1 MALIDL
7 QKINKQYDIKTILKD
22 VDFTLHE
29 GKRIAIIGQNGQGKS
44 TLMKVITGE
53 VEPDNGEI
61 SIDKSVKIEMLE
73 QQPKFST
80 GATVR
85 EAIEEQLIELKEAQ
99 RRYEELTL
107 LIVENFD
114 ESKENQIGQNQ
125 ELLDEQA
132 KIATYLDH
140 HNAWDINNKIE
151 RVLQEFSLKNYE
163 NKDVSLLS
171 GGEQRR
177 VGLAGLI
184 LKKPDVLLLD
194 EPTNHLDVYMVEFL
208 EEILLRENFT
218 LIFISHDRYFL
229 DNVATNIVEIENGIL
244 TKFRGGYKDYLSQKE
259 QMIINM
265 QKEHENLVRK
275 LREEAHWMQHG
286 VTARR
291 KRNELRKENY
301 FKLKE
306 QVKKNPAKIKKMS
319 LELDREKKSFNS
331 TNIVNKKKMLFE
343 LDNIYLTLGEK
354 ELIKNFTT
362 RILQKDTIAIVGP
375 NGSGKSTILKV
386 FLERLKIDMGS
397 FKKGDFNIGYFDQH
411 REMLDES
418 KTIMH
423 TFCPNG
429 GDRVELNDGRNMHV
443 FGYLKNF
450 LFPKEY
456 LDKKVGVLSGGE
468 KNRIALALLFTKKF
482 DVLIMDEPTNDLD
495 IPTINIL
502 EQYLQSF
509 QGALIFVSHDRYFV
523 DKIAKK
529 LFIFKGNGLLEES
542 YQKYSEYLEDE
553 KDIKYIQE
561 METMETLEQIKSKE
575 PVIQKIKKKVKLTYN
590 EQREHESLPKEIEE
604 LESQMQDLN
613 NCLSNPHCYEE
624 KGIVSVSQELDVVT
638 KQYDA
643 KVERFLELEEFIEEL
658 ENQKQ

>member
-7 QKINKQYDIKTILKD
+7 QKINKQYDIKVILKD
-22 VDFTLHE
+22 VDFTLQE
-29 GKRIAIIGQNGQGKS
+29 GQRIAVIGQNGQGKS
-44 TLMKVITGE
+44 TFMKVITGD
-53 VEPDNGEI
+53 VEQDSGDI
-61 SIDKSVKIEMLE
+61 AIDKSVKIEMLE
-73 QQPKFST
+73 QQPKFEIGT
-80 GATVR
+80 TVR
-85 EAIEEQLIELKEAQ
+85 EAIESQLVEIKAAQ
-99 RRYEELTL
+99 TRYEELTL
-107 LIVENFD
+107 LIADDYENM
-114 ESKENQIGQNQ
+114 

-132 KIATYLDH
+132 KVATYLDH
-140 HNAWDINNKIE
+140 HNAWDMDNKIE
-151 RVLQEFSLKNYE
+151 RVMQEFNLKHYE
-163 NKDVSLLS
+163 NKDITLLS

-229 DNVATNIVEIENGIL
+229 DNIATNIVEIENGVL
-244 TKFRGGYKDYLSQKE
+244 TKFRGGYKDYLQQKE
-259 QMIINM
+259 QMIL
-265 QKEHENLVRK
+265 QLEKEHENLVRK
-275 LREEAHWMQHG
+275 FREEAHWMQHG
-286 VTARR
+286 VSARR

-301 FKLKE
+301 FKLKDE
-306 QVKKNPAKIKKMS
+306 IKKNPSKIKKMRI
-319 LELDREKKSFNS
+319 ELDREKKAF
-331 TNIVNKKKMLFE
+331 TGGGVVNKKKMLFE
-343 LDNIYLTLGEK
+343 LDDVTVQLGDK
-354 ELIKNFTT
+354 LLIKDFTT

-375 NGSGKSTILKV
+375 NGSGKSTLLKV
-386 FLERLKIDMGS
+386 FLERLKINSGT
-397 FKKGDFNIGYFDQH
+397 FKKGEFKVGYFDQH

-468 KNRIALALLFTKKF
+468 KNRIALALLFTRKF

-529 LFIFKGNGLLEES
+529 LFIFKGDGLLEES
-542 YQKYSEYLEDE
+542 FQKYSEYLEDE
-553 KDIKYIQE
+553 KDIKY
-561 METMETLEQIKSKE
+561 MEDMLLEEENTSKPIEIKEEPKKE
-575 PVIQKIKKKVKLTYN
+575 KKRVKLSYN
-590 EQREHESLPKEIEE
+590 EQREYEILPDEIDTLEE
-604 LESQMQDLN
+604 QIEQMNQCLMDPECYQEKGLVA
-613 NCLSNPHCYEE
+613 LSN
-624 KGIVSVSQELDVVT
+624 ELDKLKT
-638 KQYDA
+638 SYDN
-643 KVERFLELEEFIEEL
+643 KVERFLELEEIVEEL
-658 ENQKQ
+658 QK